1 MFWTS
6 KPKWGNDMK
15 IYNYSEARQ
24 NFSTVLNTALKEDVV
39 IARKDGS
46 KFKLTPIRENQ
57 KKAKSPLET
66 IKGIKTNTTNLTM
79 GDILDAIREGR
90 ERN

>member
-1 MFWTS
+1 
-6 KPKWGNDMK
+6 MK

-24 NFSTVLNTALKEDVV
+24 NFSTVLNTALKEEVI

-46 KFKLTPIRENQ
+46 KFKLTSIHDDQ
-57 KKAKSPLET
+57 KKKKSPLET
-66 IKGIKTNTTNLTM
+66 IKGIKTSTTNLTM

-90 ERN
+90 ERYC